1 MSTEEHEMETRER
14 MATLETMQPEI
25 TRFYFEPYLGRDDA
39 CRLVMVSKIAIL
51 PLDLVLER
59 RRSGDSIG
67 WVIREDERCGWF
79 RDPIEALASV
89 INVSWR
95 TMTGDDDDYHV
106 VRREIGDAEV
116 EGAPS

>member
-1 MSTEEHEMETRER
+1 MTTRER
-14 MATLETMQPEI
+14 MDALETMQPEI
-25 TRFYFEPYLGRDDA
+25 TRFYFEPYMGREDA
-39 CRLVMVSKIAIL
+39 CRLVLVSKIAIL

-106 VRREIGDAEV
+106 VKRFPSGADAE
-116 EGAPS
+116 GARE